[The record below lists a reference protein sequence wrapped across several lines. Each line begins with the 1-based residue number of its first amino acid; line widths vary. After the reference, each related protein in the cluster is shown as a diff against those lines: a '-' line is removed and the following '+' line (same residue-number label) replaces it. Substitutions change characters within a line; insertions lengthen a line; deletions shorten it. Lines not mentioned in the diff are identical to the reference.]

1 MAAYDDV
8 VQVGDGVIDGAGGG
22 QAVLEGSQVGGQS
35 LGVCIGRSYHSF
47 NCHIQT
53 VQQLI

>member
-8 VQVGDGVIDGAGGG
+8 VQVSDGVIDGGGGG
-22 QAVLEGSQVGGQS
+22 QAVMEGSKVCGQS
-35 LGVCIGRSYHSF
+35 LGVCVSPSHQSF
-47 NCHIQT
+47 HCHIQI